1 MKTQMYIITAKTH
14 LHAGSGNSNAGVI
27 DNLVQRD
34 PADNLPCIFSSSLKG
49 AFREYVEESMDI
61 RNHFIQF
68 IKNTEEVDKLTKAE
82 AKELADKIF
91 GEGENKGSSG
101 TKKGSHIFH
110 QASLLS
116 IPVRSNVKLFYH
128 ATCKS
133 VLEKFI
139 EDAKLFGI
147 NVADLEKEVKA
158 LPTLEKKAL
167 VVGVIFDNMQIEDY
181 FVFDEYK
188 TTDVPNLKKLLGTD
202 IVIFSDEDFKDL
214 CSDYNLPV
222 IARNNLENGQ
232 SKNLWYEQIVP
243 RQAKFYFFTA
253 RNCDADNFDTHVKG
267 KNVQIGANASIGYGV
282 CTISNFKSE

>member
-14 LHAGSGNSNAGVI
+14 LHVGSGNSNAGVI

-49 AFREYVEESMDI
+49 AFREYFEVGPV
-61 RNHFIQF
+61 
-68 IKNTEEVDKLTKAE
+68 KNKT
-82 AKELADKIF
+82 LADIIF
-91 GEGENKGSSG
+91 GEGKNKDSQG

-116 IPVRSNVKLFYH
+116 IPARSNVKLFYH

-139 EDAKLFGI
+139 EDAELFGLKVNSLKDEI
-147 NVADLEKEVKA
+147 NSLPEVK
-158 LPTLEKKAL
+158 EKA
-167 VVGVIFDNMQIEDY
+167 IISHDTIDNMQIEDY
-181 FVFDEYK
+181 FIFDEYK
-188 TTDVPNLKKLLGTD
+188 TTDVPNLIKLLGTD

-253 RNCDADNFDTHVKG
+253 TNCETDNFDEHVRG

>member
-14 LHAGSGNSNAGVI
+14 IHAGSGNSNAGVI

-34 PADNLPCIFSSSLKG
+34 PADNLPCIYSSSLKG
-49 AFREYVEESMDI
+49 AFREYFEEGP
-61 RNHFIQF
+61 
-68 IKNTEEVDKLTKAE
+68 IKHKN
-82 AKELADKIF
+82 LAGEIF
-91 GEGENKGSSG
+91 GKRDNNDNSG

-116 IPVRSNVKLFYH
+116 IPARSNVKLFYH

-139 EDAKLFGI
+139 EDAKLFDI
-147 NVADLEKEVKA
+147 DVAALDKEVKA
-158 LPTLEKKAL
+158 LPKLDKKTLILGKK
-167 VVGVIFDNMQIEDY
+167 IENMQIEDY
-181 FVFDEYK
+181 FNFDEYNSEV
-188 TTDVPNLKKLLGTD
+188 TNLKALLGED

-232 SKNLWYEQIVP
+232 SRNLWYEQIVP

-253 RNCDADNFDTHVKG
+253 RNCETDDFNTNVNG
-267 KNVQIGANASIGYGV
+267 NNVQIGANASIGYGV
-282 CTISNFKSE
+282 CTVSNFKSE

>member
-1 MKTQMYIITAKTH
+1 MYIITAKTH
-14 LHAGSGNSNAGVI
+14 LHVGSGNSNAGVI

-34 PADNLPCIFSSSLKG
+34 PADNLPCIYASSLKG
-49 AFREYVEESMDI
+49 AFREYFEVGPV
-61 RNHFIQF
+61 
-68 IKNTEEVDKLTKAE
+68 KNKT
-82 AKELADKIF
+82 LADIIF
-91 GEGENKGSSG
+91 GEGKNKDSQG

-116 IPVRSNVKLFYH
+116 IPARSNVKLFYH

-133 VLEKFI
+133 VLKKFI
-139 EDAKLFGI
+139 EDAELFGK

-167 VVGVIFDNMQIEDY
+167 VVGEIFDNMQIEDY
-181 FVFDEYK
+181 FEFEK
-188 TTDVPNLKKLLGTD
+188 IESKIPNLTTLLGTD

-253 RNCDADNFDTHVKG
+253 TNCETDNFDEHVRG

>member
-34 PADNLPCIFSSSLKG
+34 PADNLPCIYSSSLKG
-49 AFREYVEESMDI
+49 AFREFFEEGPV
-61 RNHFIQF
+61 
-68 IKNTEEVDKLTKAE
+68 KDKKM
-82 AKELADKIF
+82 ADEIF
-91 GEGENKGSSG
+91 GEGDNKGSKG
-101 TKKGSHIFH
+101 MKKGSHIFH

-116 IPVRSNVKLFYH
+116 IPARSNVKLFYH

-139 EDAKLFGI
+139 EDSELFNI
-147 NVADLEKEVKA
+147 DVIALRKEVEE
-158 LPTLEKKAL
+158 LPKLDKKTLIIGNKM
-167 VVGVIFDNMQIEDY
+167 DNMQIEDY
-181 FVFDEYK
+181 FIFDEYK
-188 TTDVPNLKKLLGTD
+188 TDVPNLKKLLSTD

-253 RNCDADNFDTHVKG
+253 RNCDTDNFDTHVNG
-267 KNVQIGANASIGYGV
+267 NNVQIGANASIGYGV